1 MVNSVPLTSSAV
13 VNASGVG
20 MLGVQIGFSAHAFA
34 DAISTGNMT
43 LILRLSGQAVAQAV
57 GSGALSQSG
66 ILQANPRY
74 TINALGRNF
83 TINALG
89 RNFTIN
95 AL

>member
-13 VNASGVG
+13 VNASGMG
-20 MLGVQIGFSAHAFA
+20 MLGVQVGFSAQAFA
-34 DAISTGNMT
+34 DAMGTGNMS
-43 LILRLSGQAVAQAV
+43 LIIRLSGQAVAQAV
-57 GSGALSQSG
+57 ASGALTQSG
-66 ILQANPRY
+66 ILQANPR
-74 TINALGRNF
+74 F